1 VRAQHSIHVENFF
14 QTDRH
19 RRFEER
25 TARGLHF
32 AQALIV
38 HQTLLV
44 IKIYIAR
51 KKPSADYIR

>member
-1 VRAQHSIHVENFF
+1 VENFF